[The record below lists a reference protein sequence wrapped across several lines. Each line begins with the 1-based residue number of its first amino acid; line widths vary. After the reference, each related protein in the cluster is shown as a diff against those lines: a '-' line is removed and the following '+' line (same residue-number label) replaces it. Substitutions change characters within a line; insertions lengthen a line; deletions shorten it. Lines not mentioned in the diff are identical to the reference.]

1 LFDDSHH
8 VVFEPHFNETISF
21 VQYKHFYVFQRKT
34 LGVLKMVLESSR
46 CCNDEIRTSIKL
58 VALLSQGGTS
68 KNGKTREVRDVLS
81 HQLEHTVAL
90 DH

>member
-1 LFDDSHH
+1 LFDDAHH
-8 VVFEPHFNETISF
+8 VVFETHFNETISL

-34 LGVLKMVLESSR
+34 LGVLKMVLE